1 MILTGKR
8 QETRHLW
15 IGEPLEKSVG
25 VIKARRAERD
35 SWTAK
40 LHEAQF
46 NLTGCRV
53 ATANGCAPHARST
66 RGHFA
71 QRARAESQ

>member
-1 MILTGKR
+1 MILTGER

-15 IGEPLEKSVG
+15 IGEPLEQSVG

-40 LHEAQF
+40 IHEASFYRLRPQF
-46 NLTGCRV
+46 EVEHWTV
-53 ATANGCAPHARST
+53 
-66 RGHFA
+66 
-71 QRARAESQ
+71 ARAPRGQSQPPAR